1 MGNRLIAAMK
11 AEDLEIVCDRLVLI
25 KESLPKDTKRQ
36 ILSDKL
42 IQELKKEDYQA
53 VFNELLM
60 EIKADDLQYLCSSLN
75 LTRSTSSMRK
85 PVKDDLLRLLKA
97 HTSNTA
103 GRNIDSVKKEFKYQ
117 QDLRIAVSVKSPF
130 VTSDNIKDLELVF
143 KKFGVQSGSSIY
155 RQEDNEFIFMVCL
168 IG

>member
-1 MGNRLIAAMK
+1 MGNRLINAMK

-42 IQELKKEDYQA
+42 NQELKREDCLA

-60 EIKADDLQYLCSSLN
+60 EIKADDLQYLCSSLD
-75 LTRSTSSMRK
+75 LTKSTSSMRK

-97 HTSNTA
+97 HTSNAT
-103 GRNIDSVKKEFKYQ
+103 GKSVNSVKKEFKYQ
-117 QDLRIAVSVKSPF
+117 QDLRIAVSVKSSF
-130 VTSDNIKDLELVF
+130 VTSDNIKHLEEIF
-143 KKFGVQSGSSIY
+143 KTFGVQSGSSIY
-155 RQEDNEFIFMVCL
+155 RQENNEIIFMVC
-168 IG
+168 